1 MCPPEQPEFVAV
13 SSSAGSRSAET
24 VSILPASRP
33 AGPEAV
39 SAVEWALGTSVG
51 AAAGGSRSA
60 DRLLAARGPAEALAA
75 WASTRVAAGERITRG
90 SLAERL
96 GVDIASLDAAIGRQL
111 DAILHHPRFQQLE
124 ASWRSLA
131 WLVNRADEAASA
143 EAAGDGQSRVQVRI
157 LSASKRDLARDLAGA
172 VEFDRTA
179 VWRKV
184 YEDEFGTAGGMPYGL
199 LVADYAFGKHPD
211 DIDLLAGLAEI
222 AAASFAPLIA
232 APQPDLLGID
242 SLHDLEEAPALDS
255 LHAGVEYTKWRSLR
269 GREESRFVGLALPRV
284 LARLPYDGWVG
295 AVDAAGEP
303 ERTWARRGFRY
314 REEAD
319 GPDGGRRLWTS
330 AAWAFAGVVVA
341 EFGRSGWFSDIRGGS
356 RGSAGGGL
364 VAGLPVEAFGA
375 SEPFAFR
382 RGPTET
388 LVTEATERRLAAAG
402 FIPLAAAGADGRAVF
417 HSNQSLH
424 AARRYDR
431 AEATANARISAMLQY
446 MLCVSRFAHY
456 LKVMARDKVGSV
468 ATADELE
475 HALNEWIHDYV
486 TPDDRASAETRARL
500 PLRAAQVEVRDE
512 PGSAG
517 GYRVLMHLQPHF
529 QLDELAAAVRL
540 TTTVRKK

>member
-1 MCPPEQPEFVAV
+1 MSPPDRQESVAV
-13 SSSAGSRSAET
+13 SAGGSRSVEMLSPQPAAPT
-24 VSILPASRP
+24 VGPKAS
-33 AGPEAV
+33 
-39 SAVEWALGTSVG
+39 SAVEWALGTPRGTGDV
-51 AAAGGSRSA
+51 RSA
-60 DRLLAARGPAEALAA
+60 DRLLAARSLAEAVAA
-75 WASTRVAAGERITRG
+75 WASARVAVGERITRG
-90 SLAERL
+90 LLSERL
-96 GVDIASLDAAIGRQL
+96 AVDIARLDAAIGRQL
-111 DAILHHPRFQQLE
+111 DAILHHQRFQQLE
-124 ASWRSLA
+124 SSWRSLA
-131 WLVNRADEAASA
+131 WLVNRADEAATA
-143 EAAGDGQSRVQVRI
+143 EASGDGQSRVQVRL

-184 YEDEFGTAGGMPYGL
+184 YEDEFGTAGGTPYGL

-211 DIDLLAGLAEI
+211 DVDLLSGLAEI

-232 APQPDLLGID
+232 APQADLLGID
-242 SLHDLEEAPALDS
+242 SFHDLEEAPALDT
-255 LHAGVEYTKWRSLR
+255 LHAGADYTKWRSLR
-269 GREESRFVGLALPRV
+269 GREEARFVGLALPRV
-284 LARLPYDGWVG
+284 LARRPYDGWIGG
-295 AVDAAGEP
+295 ADVAGEP

-314 REEAD
+314 REDVD
-319 GPDGGRRLWTS
+319 GPNGGHRLWTS
-330 AAWAFAGVVVA
+330 AAWAFAGVVIA

-356 RGSAGGGL
+356 RGLAGGGL

-375 SEPFAFR
+375 SESFAFR

-402 FIPLAAAGADGRAVF
+402 FIPLAAVGADGRAVF

-431 AEATANARISAMLQY
+431 AEATANARISSMLQY

-475 HALNEWIHDYV
+475 HMLNEWIHDYV
-486 TPDDRASAETRARL
+486 TPDDRASAETRAKL
-500 PLRAAQVEVRDE
+500 PLRAAKVEVRDE